1 MIAESAHRPS
11 RPRRARR
18 PGPRPRRRRLAR
30 FLLGAALVIAGV
42 LVPLEAP
49 ALPDSPVQ
57 AQDPPGDGLETPG
70 DETPGDPPGDG
81 TPDPGTPDPG
91 TPDSGGGPF
100 AAGTPENCP
109 PLYQPGGVNGALCLL
124 ELSACR
130 ASPPALGGQ
139 MLEPSVDLPEIP
151 DADMPLIGRYPDF
164 CEARYLEKDDPTAY
178 EACTD
183 PENTRGFYVRV
194 HVMERLFDEEGNPA
208 MVPVLDDNGSPVTG
222 LIRDSEGYWTY
233 GPLMERDTLDLCRI
247 IHPTNCAAGSQT
259 GPYQCRAVRRRTW
272 SCPSGYLPRN
282 DFNTCFRPLSLAPGE
297 QHPACGDGRPTL
309 VALDCA
315 DYAGDDYAPSPRDP
329 AWACAGDRFET
340 GSEDI
345 RLQPNPENRY
355 WCRFDASDLRVEC
368 HRASPP
374 AGGCTSTTAMCL
386 KRASRTGGCN
396 AIADTIRCRSL
407 QAALAD
413 GTGTSVDDIREA
425 GCQPCVLLAFEP
437 RPSDCPADVGGQ
449 PAAPTSSSQ
458 RYNTIHT
465 VKADFRES
473 IYVGGRNIC
482 RNVVLGENVAE
493 CVAESAARGVCQD
506 PPAGN
511 LTWSSTHISQF
522 AVVNLPVILTVGDV
536 PSETV
541 EIGWFS
547 DRSRGIFRSS
557 RDYLTYPDEADPAQ
571 AQAHSVI
578 RRFPA
583 LDPAVTVT
591 NLESFVA
598 NDQGVVCY
606 YQDQPVFRVV
616 VEELSPDGDEAV
628 IEELFGAGSLD
639 WWDDLT
645 VEERD
650 NLKAA
655 RGATRTIEVSCN
667 RGDVIWCRWT
677 PTRSGYYRLTAAGAW
692 LVRGL
697 TKRVRDAVRP
707 GPLQAYSLTTDP
719 ILNDPDAIRRLMR
732 EEGLQPENLGLNEDL
747 NGYLPLPMVV
757 DQDTGYTLAGL
768 SCRDLRITCQLGG
781 GGSNHYT
788 ESDPIGIVV
797 HEVRVA
803 TRTPNS

>member
-1 MIAESAHRPS
+1 MIAESARRPS
-11 RPRRARR
+11 RTRRARR
-18 PGPRPRRRRLAR
+18 PTPRPRRRSLAR
-30 FLLGAALVIAGV
+30 ALLGAALVIAGV
-42 LVPLEAP
+42 VVPLEAP

-57 AQDPPGDGLETPG
+57 AQDPPV
-70 DETPGDPPGDG
+70 
-81 TPDPGTPDPG
+81 
-91 TPDSGGGPF
+91 GGPF

-109 PLYQPGGVNGALCLL
+109 RLYQPGGVDGALCLL

-130 ASPPALGGQ
+130 ASPAPLGGAPLQ
-139 MLEPSVDLPEIP
+139 PSVDFPETL
-151 DADMPLIGRYPDF
+151 DADMLRIGRYPDF

-178 EACTD
+178 EACTE

-194 HVMERLFDEEGNPA
+194 HPMERLDGEGNP
-208 MVPVLDDNGSPVTG
+208 VVD
-222 LIRDSEGYWTY
+222 EGDVH
-233 GPLMERDTLDLCRI
+233 EVRSLCRV

-259 GPYQCRAVRRRTW
+259 GPYECRAVRRRTW
-272 SCPSGYLPRN
+272 SCPPGYLPRN
-282 DFNTCFRPLSLAPGE
+282 DFNTCFRPLSLTPGQ

-329 AWACAGDRFET
+329 AWACAGDRFST

-396 AIADTIRCRSL
+396 AIAETIHCRSL

-413 GTGTSVDDIREA
+413 GRGTSVGDVRFA
-425 GCQPCVLLAFEP
+425 GCQPCVLLPFEP
-437 RPSDCPADVGGQ
+437 RPTDCPADVGGR
-449 PAAPTSSSQ
+449 PAAPTSSILK
-458 RYNTIHT
+458 YDGIHT
-465 VKADFRES
+465 AKADFRDS
-473 IYVGGRNIC
+473 VRLPGRGNIC
-482 RNVVLGENVAE
+482 ARVWYGENVAE
-493 CVAESAARGVCQD
+493 CVAESAAKGVCQD

-511 LTWSSTHISQF
+511 LTWSSTHVSQF

-536 PSETV
+536 PSEIV
-541 EIGWFS
+541 EIGWYS
-547 DRSRGIFRSS
+547 DRNKGIERSS
-557 RDYLTYPDEADPAQ
+557 RDYLKYPDGADPAQ
-571 AQAHSVI
+571 DQAHSVI
-578 RRFPA
+578 RRFRA

-591 NLESFVA
+591 NLESFVRD
-598 NDQGVVCY
+598 DQGVVCF
-606 YQDQPVFRVV
+606 YQDQPVFRVI
-616 VEELSPDGDEAV
+616 VEELSPDGDDAA
-628 IEELFGAGSLD
+628 IEELFGDDSLD

-697 TKRVRDAVRP
+697 TKRVRDAVLPSPTR
-707 GPLQAYSLTTDP
+707 AYYLSRDPNYYLTNDP
-719 ILNDPDAIRRLMR
+719 ILSNPDAIRRLMQ
-732 EEGLQPENLGLNEDL
+732 EEGLKPEDLGLNDDL

-757 DQDTGYTLAGL
+757 DRDTAYTLAGL

>member
-11 RPRRARR
+11 RTRRVRR
-18 PGPRPRRRRLAR
+18 PASRPRHRSLAR
-30 FLLGAALVIAGV
+30 ALLGATLVIAGV

-57 AQDPPGDGLETPG
+57 AQDPPGDA
-70 DETPGDPPGDG
+70 PGDPPGDG

-124 ELSACR
+124 ELSACG
-130 ASPPALGGQ
+130 ASPAALGGAPLQ
-139 MLEPSVDLPEIP
+139 PSVDFPETL
-151 DADMPLIGRYPDF
+151 DADMLRIGRYPDF
-164 CEARYLEKDDPTAY
+164 CEARYLEVDDPTAY
-178 EACTD
+178 EACTE

-194 HVMERLFDEEGNPA
+194 HPMERLDGEGNP
-208 MVPVLDDNGSPVTG
+208 VVD
-222 LIRDSEGYWTY
+222 EGDVH
-233 GPLMERDTLDLCRI
+233 EVRSLCRV

-259 GPYQCRAVRRRTW
+259 GPYECRAVRRRTW
-272 SCPSGYLPRN
+272 SCPPGYLPRN
-282 DFNTCFRPLSLAPGE
+282 DFNTCFRPLSLTPGQ

-329 AWACAGDRFET
+329 AWACAGDRFST

-355 WCRFDASDLRVEC
+355 WCRFDPSDLRVEC

-396 AIADTIRCRSL
+396 AIADTIHCRSL

-413 GTGTSVDDIREA
+413 GSGTSVDDIREA
-425 GCQPCVLLAFEP
+425 GCQPCVLLPFEP
-437 RPSDCPADVGGQ
+437 RPTGCPADVGGQ
-449 PAAPTSSSQ
+449 PAAPTSSAF

-473 IYVGGRNIC
+473 LRVREGGRLRDVC

-511 LTWSSTHISQF
+511 LTWSSTHVSQF

-547 DRSRGIFRSS
+547 DRSRGINRSS
-557 RDYLTYPDEADPAQ
+557 RDYLKYPDEADPAQ

-578 RRFPA
+578 RRFRA
-583 LDPAVTVT
+583 LDPAVTLT
-591 NLESFVA
+591 NLERFVRD
-598 NDQGVVCY
+598 DQGVVCF
-606 YQDQPVFRVV
+606 YQDQPVFRVI
-616 VEELSPDGDEAV
+616 VEELSPDSDEAA
-628 IEELFGAGSLD
+628 IEELFGADSLD
-639 WWDDLT
+639 WWDAMT

-655 RGATRTIEVSCN
+655 RGATRTIEVPCN

-677 PTRSGYYRLTAAGAW
+677 PSRSGYYRLTAAGAW
-692 LVRGL
+692 IVKGL
-697 TKRVRDAVRP
+697 TKRVRDAVLPSPTR
-707 GPLQAYSLTTDP
+707 AYYLSRDPNYYLTNDP
-719 ILNDPDAIRRLMR
+719 ILSNPDAIRRLMR
-732 EEGLQPENLGLNEDL
+732 DEGLQPEHLGLNDDL
-747 NGYLPLPMVV
+747 NGYLPLPMDV

-768 SCRDLRITCQLGG
+768 SCRDLRFTCHLGG

-788 ESDPIGIVV
+788 ESDPVGIVV